1 MDQIIIARLRC
12 FTQAQTATHNWRVKI
27 VRLPFVS
34 FCFCDVAAAGSN
46 AWKGCHGFVLWAWL
60 QRNDILFNSE
70 IMEAVNSFSQ
80 ILQSSQSKWFVN
92 CDLKQLKK
100 PLHPL
105 YSMINMPSYLQN
117 SLTNLTAV
125 LCRGG
130 TTIGSSKFGWCL
142 GVGWCRWQPCKEMR
156 YYHHSKGCTIFVH
169 EQSII
174 GEHGIWC
181 VYYVAWLFASQLLNF
196 YHPLPKLTIYFWQVY
211 TSCPFVLFPFV
222 SVTSSNWFQE
232 FVMPSWCSTRIA
244 RATQERRP
252 LKR

>member
-1 MDQIIIARLRC
+1 MLLLLGAMLEKGTTGLFCERDFNETIYCLIQKL
-12 FTQAQTATHNWRVKI
+12 WRQWI
-27 VRLPFVS
+27 VS
-34 FCFCDVAAAGSN
+34 AKFCNHRNQSGLSIVISN
-46 AWKGCHGFVLWAWL
+46 SW
-60 QRNDILFNSE
+60 R
-70 IMEAVNSFSQ
+70 
-80 ILQSSQSKWFVN
+80 
-92 CDLKQLKK
+92 K

-156 YYHHSKGCTIFVH
+156 YYHHSEGCTIFVH

-196 YHPLPKLTIYFWQVY
+196 YHPLPSTI
-211 TSCPFVLFPFV
+211 
-222 SVTSSNWFQE
+222 
-232 FVMPSWCSTRIA
+232 
-244 RATQERRP
+244 
-252 LKR
+252 